1 MWRFRVALISLGWIV
16 AGCANASVPTISTGG
31 KADIYILAGQSNM
44 SGRGALGPQI
54 PPELSPDPN
63 ISVYGNDGQ
72 WRVAAEPLDRAD
84 NQVDAISVDTQAG
97 VGPGLVFA
105 KALRQANPKRKV
117 ILVPCAKGGSFMAQ
131 WRPNNSRAT
140 LYGSCLARI
149 REVQGQGR
157 LAGILWYQG
166 ESDARDIL
174 NAQLWPHRFSHLIN
188 QFRADLNANALP
200 VLLIGLGDQPQV
212 GRFADQFPHWKFVQ
226 DAQSKFVMADVR
238 YVSAAGLPKLDDDL
252 HLSTPGQIKL
262 GQSAAE
268 VWLQNR

>member
-1 MWRFRVALISLGWIV
+1 MWQRGIALIGLSVV
-16 AGCANASVPTISTGG
+16 AASGVQLPALSQSSDF

-44 SGRGALGPQI
+44 SGRGALGLEI

-63 ISVYGNDGQ
+63 ILVYGNDGQ
-72 WRVAAEPLDRAD
+72 SRVAAEPLDRAD
-84 NQVDAISVDTQAG
+84 NQIDAISIDTQAG

-105 KALRQANPKRKV
+105 KALRQANPKRKI

-131 WRPNNSRAT
+131 WRPHTAQAT
-140 LYGSCLARI
+140 LYGSCLARV

-174 NAQLWPHRFSHLIN
+174 NAQLWPQRFSHLIN
-188 QFRADLNANALP
+188 QFRSDLNAKALH

-212 GRFADQFPHWKFVQ
+212 GRYADQFPHWKLVQ
-226 DAQSKFVMADVR
+226 DAQSNFVMSNVR

-252 HLSTPGQIKL
+252 HLSTQGQIEL
-262 GQSAAE
+262 GQNAAN
-268 VWLQNR
+268 VWLRER